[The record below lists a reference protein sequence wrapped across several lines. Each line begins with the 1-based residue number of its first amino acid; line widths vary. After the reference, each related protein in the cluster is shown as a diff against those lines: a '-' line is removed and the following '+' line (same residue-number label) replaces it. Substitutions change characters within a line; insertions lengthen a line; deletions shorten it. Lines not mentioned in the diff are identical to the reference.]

1 MADKLVL
8 HEDALREYLG
18 RISGVCHILESIP
31 AFLKGENKEGQ
42 SIYLTEAELGNHEP
56 FHTAWK
62 EICDSRMSESK
73 QVANF
78 LTHNRAKLVKAAE
91 AITNTDMDA
100 AATFPRT
107 EVPGSHARSTL
118 ESTVER
124 RGIDVDSHDDHVRDQ
139 HQESEFLAKMFI
151 CAEHF
156 GALPKF
162 KKLLGSAMRLRPDKV
177 LTVARLLDSLSLV
190 YDDTGNYAKAYR
202 NELERHGDFVGRAAD
217 GYYAEFDA
225 LVGYLHKGDTSAKQL
240 AENTSDL
247 MAKFAEALIDWRQDF
262 AAAIRLMAEHD
273 RNEAAVAAKELTL
286 SLISDN
292 PYEAARNT
300 LNAMLDAWER
310 ADSQGRA
317 NDATLRK
324 FSEDRGFGLD
334 DPQHDDVSRHD
345 VVLPD
350 PWDGKL

>member
-1 MADKLVL
+1 MGDEFDDYA
-8 HEDALREYLG
+8 
-18 RISGVCHILESIP
+18 
-31 AFLKGENKEGQ
+31 EGKIGHVGDR
-42 SIYLTEAELGNHEP
+42 STTPDI
-56 FHTAWK
+56 
-62 EICDSRMSESK
+62 D
-73 QVANF
+73 
-78 LTHNRAKLVKAAE
+78 KAA
-91 AITNTDMDA
+91 
-100 AATFPRT
+100 R
-107 EVPGSHARSTL
+107 SARKEWERL
-118 ESTVER
+118 EESGELDTV
-124 RGIDVDSHDDHVRDQ
+124 IDH
-139 HQESEFLAKMFI
+139 ESEFLAKMYV
-151 CAEHF
+151 CAEHL

-177 LTVARLLDSLSLV
+177 LVVAGLFDSLSLA
-190 YDDTGNYAKAYR
+190 YDDIGTYAGKYR
-202 NELERHGDFVGRAAD
+202 NQLEINGDFAGRAAD
-217 GYYAEFDA
+217 AYYAEYDT
-225 LVGYLHKGDTSAKQL
+225 LTEYLHKGDTSAKQL

-247 MAKFAEALIDWRQDF
+247 MAKFAEALIDWRRDF

-273 RNEAAVAAKELTL
+273 RNEAWVAAKELTL
-286 SLISDN
+286 ALVGDN